1 MAGGPLGLLKVPLKD
16 LCTTPLAVGP
26 KLGTFNGQGPFMV
39 IAPLEGP
46 HTTTTPAVGPK
57 PGTFIYQGNY
67 KGEGPSLE
75 GNYE

>member
-1 MAGGPLGLLKVPLKD
+1 MAS
-16 LCTTPLAVGP
+16 
-26 KLGTFNGQGPFMV
+26 GPFMV